1 MVEEDQHNPKQI
13 FKGVTYYIVG
23 DIGSEINGLLDCNG
37 AKRDPYLSEMVSHV
51 IADDTTSDYY
61 SEAKELF
68 ELPIVTS
75 DWVILSVKCG
85 RQLPYPLLIRRLFS
99 GVVAC
104 PWQLDSEDVLPIWG
118 MIVYHGGRC
127 QLRLD
132 KTVTHLITAS
142 LEGPKYE
149 SAKLHS
155 EQVKIVTP
163 DWVSASVS
171 KNEKQAEET
180 YHPDLVEYPKPKSP
194 TPEPEPEREQEQ
206 EVDMEVA
213 HTVPGGDGVRTTQF
227 SPFES
232 MDTSVSQMQRQQ
244 ILSPGRI
251 TPKQFQQIN
260 EERLELQRPDTPSAK
275 EALARKISSRIQG
288 KASSEPTTP
297 ERPSF
302 PSPVLHRSLSPGS
315 ATLGSAS
322 ANLRF
327 SPSSLPGLGLGPQ
340 PRSASLDSTNIRNT
354 LRNITNRST
363 TPTNMQFRPSAPTA
377 YAKNQMVG
385 VSVPPPRA
393 PPPDYPF
400 PNRGGN
406 TASSAPGAG
415 PLMSSH
421 PSPVPGVNANV
432 VAGSSGTAG
441 NIGNVSTAGNV
452 GAPPILSVSG
462 QAPPMAPG
470 GQSPSGSV
478 YFGHDPKEN
487 VHPSLCLLGCVFCI
501 VDYQNIIG
509 STEISVWKKVIEQHG
524 GQLESSYCHRVTH
537 VLCSNQKS
545 EVFKMALKEGK
556 RIVSAFWLNDCLMQK
571 KMVPP
576 WQALHLPLSFNSE
589 KPGFNQRI
597 SVTNF
602 DGEERVRL
610 KQMIHAIGAKYTGY
624 MTHHNSALI
633 CKKSGGMK
641 FEKAKEWRIA
651 VVNVQWL
658 SDLVLGN
665 MDALRLPV
673 HVRYLQ
679 VGQGREFHM
688 DLARVTHLMGGWKTP
703 VRIHKDT
710 WKKFAPTLLS
720 LNGQE
725 NSQGPGPTPPKRQ
738 KVDTQTPHTEANSGK
753 PQVLF
758 TLYPASVTAQLR
770 NMVKQLGG
778 DVINN
783 PRHCTHLVCPS
794 IARTIKFF
802 VAINSCKH
810 VVTKNW
816 LEDSFAQKSFLD
828 PKAEAAL
835 DLKLEDSLRRA
846 QTKSLFQGLTFY
858 ITPSVVPPVCE
869 LVSIIESAGGA
880 IVKKRPSAKQIMA
893 SIDEQSLPKIIVIAC
908 LNDLHLTQDLRS
920 KQIPIFSVEFVLTG
934 VMRQELD
941 YSSFRIKT

>member
-1 MVEEDQHNPKQI
+1 MVEQDQPDSNSKQI
-13 FKGVTYYIVG
+13 FKGVTYYIDG
-23 DIGSEINGLLDCNG
+23 ESGPEITELLDNNG
-37 AKRDPYLSEMVSHV
+37 AKRDMYLSEMVSHV
-51 IADDTTSDYY
+51 IADDTTSDSY

-68 ELPIVTS
+68 ELPIVTR
-75 DWVILSVKCG
+75 DWVTLSVKCG
-85 RQLPYPLLIRRLFS
+85 RQLPKEVFALEGRLFS

-104 PWQLDSEDVLPIWG
+104 PWQLDNKDVLPVWA

-127 QLRLD
+127 QLTLD
-132 KTVTHLITAS
+132 KKVTHLITAS
-142 LEGPKYE
+142 MEGPKYE
-149 SAKLHS
+149 CAKAHT
-155 EQVKIVTP
+155 ENVKIVTP
-163 DWVSASVS
+163 DWVSACIS
-171 KNEKQAEET
+171 KNEKQSEEIF
-180 YHPDLVEYPKPKSP
+180 HPELVEYPKPKPP
-194 TPEPEPEREQEQ
+194 TPEPETEQ

-213 HTVPGGDGVRTTQF
+213 HTVHGGDGMGATYM
-227 SPFES
+227 SPFEP
-232 MDTSVSQMQRQQ
+232 MDTSVGQMHRQQ
-244 ILSPGRI
+244 VSSPGRM
-251 TPKQFQQIN
+251 TPKQFQHIGDDRF
-260 EERLELQRPDTPSAK
+260 EIQRPDTPSAK

-302 PSPVLHRSLSPGS
+302 PSPVLYRSLSPGS
-315 ATLGSAS
+315 ATMGNAS

-327 SPSSLPGLGLGPQ
+327 SPSPLPGYGTGPQ
-340 PRSASLDSTNIRNT
+340 PRSAVLDPSNIRNT

-363 TPTNMQFRPSAPTA
+363 TPNSMPFRPSVPGAL
-377 YAKNQMVG
+377 AKNQIVG
-385 VSVPPPRA
+385 VGVPPRG
-393 PPPDYPF
+393 PPPDYTF
-400 PNRGGN
+400 ATNRMNSVTSVPSAVPQISTHPSLVSGV
-406 TASSAPGAG
+406 SSAIPAATVG
-415 PLMSSH
+415 SS
-421 PSPVPGVNANV
+421 PIPQVPPPVP
-432 VAGSSGTAG
+432 SM
-441 NIGNVSTAGNV
+441 VS
-452 GAPPILSVSG
+452 
-462 QAPPMAPG
+462 G
-470 GQSPSGSV
+470 GQSPSGAN
-478 YFGHDPKEN
+478 YFGHDPKEH
-487 VHPSLCLLGCVFCI
+487 VHPNLCLLGCVFCI

-509 STEISVWKKVIEQHG
+509 NAEISVWKKVIEQHG

-537 VLCSNQKS
+537 VLCATQKS

-556 RIVSAFWLNDCLMQK
+556 RVVSAFWLNDCLMQK

-610 KQMIHAIGAKYTGY
+610 KQMIQAIGAKYTGY

-725 NSQGPGPTPPKRQ
+725 NNFSQGPSPPKRQ
-738 KVDTQTPHTEANSGK
+738 KVDTQSPLSQTNPNSPK
-753 PQVLF
+753 VLF
-758 TLYPASVTAQLR
+758 TLYPTSVTSQLQT
-770 NMVKQLGG
+770 MVKQLGG
-778 DVINN
+778 DVVTN
-783 PRHCTHLVCPS
+783 PRHCTHLVCPN

-802 VAINSCKH
+802 MAINSCKH
-810 VVTKNW
+810 VVTKEW
-816 LEDSFAQKSFLD
+816 IEESFAQKSFLD
-828 PKAEAAL
+828 ETTYALKDPKGEVAL
-835 DLKLEDSLRRA
+835 DVKLEESLKKA
-846 QTKSLFQGLTFY
+846 QTKPLFQGLTFY
-858 ITPSVVPPVCE
+858 LTPSVVPPACE
-869 LVSIIESAGGA
+869 LVSIIESAGGKV
-880 IVKKRPSAKQIMA
+880 VKKRPPAKQIMA
-893 SIDEQSLPKIIVIAC
+893 SIDEQGLPKIVVITC

-920 KQIPIFSVEFVLTG
+920 KNIPIFNVEFVLTG
-934 VMRQELD
+934 VMRQEVD
-941 YSSFRIKT
+941 CNMFRIKTS

>member
-1 MVEEDQHNPKQI
+1 MVEGGQSESKENAL

-23 DIGSEINGLLDCNG
+23 DIGNEVIALLDQYG
-37 AKRDPYLSEMVSHV
+37 AKRDSYLSEMVSHV
-51 IADDTTSDYY
+51 IADSPNSDYY

-68 ELPIVTS
+68 ELPIVTK
-75 DWVILSVKCG
+75 DWVTLSVKCG
-85 RQLPYPLLIRRLFS
+85 KQLPYPSIKNIKLLRILET
-99 GVVAC
+99 
-104 PWQLDSEDVLPIWG
+104 EDILPIWG

-127 QLRLD
+127 QLTLD
-132 KTVTHLITAS
+132 KTVTHLITSS
-142 LEGPKYE
+142 LEGSKFE
-149 SAKLHS
+149 CAKAHADS
-155 EQVKIVTP
+155 IKTVTP
-163 DWVSASVS
+163 DWVGDSVA
-171 KNEKQAEET
+171 KRYKQNEEI
-180 YHPDLVEYPKPKSP
+180 YHPDLVEYPKPKAP
-194 TPEPEPEREQEQ
+194 TPEPELEQEMEP

-213 HTVPGGDGVRTTQF
+213 HTMPEGRARPG
-227 SPFES
+227 SAPYPYFEP
-232 MDTSVSQMQRQQ
+232 MDTSVNPMQRQH
-244 ILSPGRI
+244 ILSPGRV
-251 TPKQFQQIN
+251 TPKQFQPAF

-302 PSPVLHRSLSPGS
+302 PPPVLHRSLSPGS
-315 ATLGSAS
+315 ATLGHAS

-327 SPSSLPGLGLGPQ
+327 SPSSLPGLGMGLQ
-340 PRSASLDSTNIRNT
+340 PRSAALDPSNIRNT

-363 TPTNMQFRPSAPTA
+363 APTNMQLRPSIPTGN
-377 YAKNQMVG
+377 AKMNQMAGVG
-385 VSVPPPRA
+385 MPPRA
-393 PPPDYPF
+393 PPPEYPF
-400 PNRGGN
+400 ANRGNIPVSGPSAG
-406 TASSAPGAG
+406 ASHPNAGPGPGA
-415 PLMSSH
+415 
-421 PSPVPGVNANV
+421 NTV
-432 VAGSSGTAG
+432 VTAG
-441 NIGNVSTAGNV
+441 VGPGPAGPIPSATP
-452 GAPPILSVSG
+452 APSLVTS
-462 QAPPMAPG
+462 

-487 VHPSLCLLGCVFCI
+487 VHPELCLLGCVFCI
-501 VDYQNIIG
+501 VDYQNTLKNG
-509 STEISVWKKVIEQHG
+509 EVSVWKKVIEQYG
-524 GQLESSYCHRVTH
+524 GQLEASYCHRVTH
-537 VLCSNQKS
+537 VLCANQKS

-556 RIVSAFWLNDCLMQK
+556 RVVSAFWLNDCLMQK

-602 DGEERVRL
+602 DGEERMRL

-725 NSQGPGPTPPKRQ
+725 NNRNHGPSPPKRQ
-738 KVDTQTPHTEANSGK
+738 KVDVQSPCVETNNNK
-753 PQVLF
+753 PKILF
-758 TLYPASVTAQLR
+758 TLYPASVVSRLQ

-778 DVINN
+778 IIVTN

-794 IARTIKFF
+794 LARTIKFF
-802 VAINSCKH
+802 VAINTCRH
-810 VVTKNW
+810 IVTKDW
-816 LEDSFAQKSFLD
+816 LEDSFTQEAFIDETAYALKD
-828 PKAEAAL
+828 PKGETAL
-835 DLKLEDSLRRA
+835 DVKLAESLKKA
-846 QTKSLFQGLTFY
+846 HTKPLFQGLTFY
-858 ITPSVVPPVCE
+858 ISPSVVPPVCE
-869 LVSIIESAGGA
+869 LVSIIESAGGT
-880 IVKKRPSAKQIMA
+880 IVKKRPPVKQMMA
-893 SIDEQSLPKIIVIAC
+893 SLDEQGLPKFIVITC
-908 LNDLHLTQDLRS
+908 LNDLHLIQDVCSRN
-920 KQIPIFSVEFVLTG
+920 IPVFNAEFVLTG
-934 VMRQELD
+934 VMRQEVD
-941 YSSFRIKT
+941 YNIFRIKAS

>member
-1 MVEEDQHNPKQI
+1 MVEEDQSDPKQNAI

-23 DIGSEINGLLDCNG
+23 DIGNEIIALLDQHG
-37 AKRDPYLSEMVSHV
+37 GKRDPYLSEMVSHV
-51 IADDTTSDYY
+51 IADSPASDDY

-68 ELPIVTS
+68 ELPIVTE
-75 DWVILSVKCG
+75 VFALEG
-85 RQLPYPLLIRRLFS
+85 RLFS

-104 PWQLDSEDVLPIWG
+104 PWQLESEDVLPIWG

-127 QLRLD
+127 QLTLD

-142 LEGPKYE
+142 LEGAKYE
-149 SAKLHS
+149 CAKAHS
-155 EQVKIVTP
+155 DKVKIVTP
-163 DWVSASVS
+163 DWVSVCVV
-171 KNEKQAEET
+171 KKEKQDEDL
-180 YHPDLVEYPKPKSP
+180 YHPELVEYPKPRSP
-194 TPEPEPEREQEQ
+194 TPEPELEQEQ
-206 EVDMEVA
+206 EMDMEVA
-213 HTVPGGDGVRTTQF
+213 QTIPEERGSIPMGTTQF
-227 SPFES
+227 SNMEP
-232 MDTSVSQMQRQQ
+232 MDTSRSPVQRQHG
-244 ILSPGRI
+244 LSPGRM
-251 TPKQFQQIN
+251 TPKQFQQFS
-260 EERLELQRPDTPSAK
+260 EERMELQRPDTPSAK

-302 PSPVLHRSLSPGS
+302 PSPVMHRSLSPGS
-315 ATLGSAS
+315 ATMGPASAS
-322 ANLRF
+322 LRF
-327 SPSSLPGLGLGPQ
+327 SPSSLPGLGLGLQ
-340 PRSASLDSTNIRNT
+340 PRSNAAVDPTNIRNT

-363 TPTNMQFRPSAPTA
+363 TPTNMQFRPSIPGSFPKVRRFMAA
-377 YAKNQMVG
+377 SVG
-385 VSVPPPRA
+385 IPPRGPPPE
-393 PPPDYPF
+393 YPF
-400 PNRGGN
+400 PNRGN
-406 TASSAPGAG
+406 SNASLAPGAS
-415 PLMSSH
+415 PMASSSSH
-421 PSPVPGVNANV
+421 PGLVPGGSTSTPAS
-432 VAGSSGTAG
+432 AGPVGGAASASIPSST
-441 NIGNVSTAGNV
+441 T
-452 GAPPILSVSG
+452 PIP
-462 QAPPMAPG
+462 AMAAAG

-509 STEISVWKKVIEQHG
+509 NKEVTVWKRVIEQYG

-537 VLCSNQKS
+537 VLCANQKS
-545 EVFKMALKEGK
+545 DVFKMALKEGK

-602 DGEERVRL
+602 DGEERERL
-610 KQMIHAIGAKYTGY
+610 KQMIQAIGAKYTGY

-725 NSQGPGPTPPKRQ
+725 NNHSQGPSPPKRK
-738 KVDTQTPHTEANSGK
+738 KVDTQSPCVETNANK
-753 PQVLF
+753 PRVLF
-758 TLYPASVTAQLR
+758 TLYPASVVSQLQT
-770 NMVKQLGG
+770 MVKQLGG
-778 DVINN
+778 TVVTN

-794 IARTIKFF
+794 LARTIKFF
-802 VAINSCKH
+802 VAINACRH
-810 VVTKNW
+810 VVVKDW

-828 PKAEAAL
+828 ESSYALKDAKGEAAL
-835 DLKLEDSLRRA
+835 DLKLAESLKRA
-846 QTKSLFQGLTFY
+846 QAKPLFQGLTFY

-869 LVSIIESAGGA
+869 LVSIIESAGGS
-880 IVKKRPSAKQIMA
+880 IVKKRPPVKQMLA
-893 SIDEQSLPKIIVIAC
+893 SIDEQGLPKIIVITC

-920 KQIPIFSVEFVLTG
+920 RKIPIFNAEFVLTG
-934 VMRQELD
+934 VLRQEVD
-941 YSSFRIKT
+941 YNTFRIKTS